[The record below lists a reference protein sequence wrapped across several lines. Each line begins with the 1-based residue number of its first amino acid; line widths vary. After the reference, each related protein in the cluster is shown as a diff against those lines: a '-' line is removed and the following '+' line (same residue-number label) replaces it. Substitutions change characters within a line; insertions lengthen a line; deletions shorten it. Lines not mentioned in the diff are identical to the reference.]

1 MPEALQ
7 PGAMVT
13 LRNGSRRGQA
23 AVVSKAIS
31 EGKPGTVLI
40 LDDASLVGLDVSLED
55 VDRAAEDSHGF
66 AQLAY
71 QLIKLGSH
79 VIEHRLIVYRR

>member
-13 LRNGSRRGQA
+13 LRNGSRTGQA
-23 AVVSKAIS
+23 AVVSKVIS
-31 EGKPGTVLI
+31 EGRPGTVLI
-40 LDDASLVGLDVSLED
+40 LDEGSLVGLDVSLED
-55 VDRAAEDSHGF
+55 VDLAAEESHGF

-79 VIEHRLIVYRR
+79 VIEHRLIVHRR